1 MGDSLGDHGQQDSA
15 DPVDDLGWGAMLS
28 HQGTKRLSHRFLG
41 WLDRDLSALELP
53 RRYPFSLWKLS
64 AHIDATVHDV

>member
-1 MGDSLGDHGQQDSA
+1 MTMGRRIVLIQSMTS
-15 DPVDDLGWGAMLS
+15 GAMLS
-28 HQGTKRLSHRFLG
+28 HQGTKRLSHRFLE